1 MAFRPR
7 AVSTGA
13 MKNHAGTVAL
23 VGRPNA
29 GKSTLLNHLVGVSI
43 AAVSPKPQT
52 TRTRVMGVVTVPG
65 LQAVLVDTPGLHGPR
80 SELNRRM
87 VAVAEAAMAEVDL
100 LCWIVDALRPWDEEL
115 AARFTGRK
123 VVVALNKVD
132 AIREK
137 GKLLPLMANY
147 GTVGPVVPV
156 SAKTGEGTPALLA
169 EWAKALPEGEPL
181 YGEDTITDAPE
192 KEICAELIREQ
203 VFRACGREI
212 PYVAAVEIEQ
222 FDESAR
228 AEGRVVI
235 HARIIIEKASQKAI
249 VIGAGG
255 SMIKKIGTAA
265 RKQIEA
271 LLGGRVHLQ
280 LFVAVEPDWTSNPR
294 LLNDLGYNEK

>member
-1 MAFRPR
+1 MAIRPC
-7 AVSTGA
+7 AVSPRA

-29 GKSTLLNHLVGVSI
+29 GKSTLLNHLVGAAI

-52 TRTRVMGVVTVPG
+52 TRTRVMGIVTIPG

-87 VAVAEAAMAEVDL
+87 VAAAEAAMAEVDL
-100 LCWIVDALRPWDEEL
+100 LCWIVDATRPWDAEL
-115 AARFTGRK
+115 AARFMGRK
-123 VVVALNKVD
+123 VIVALNKID

-137 GKLLPLMANY
+137 GKLLPLMAQY
-147 GTVGPVVPV
+147 GEVGVVVPI

-169 EWAKALPEGEPL
+169 EWANHLPEGEAL
-181 YGEDTITDAPE
+181 YGEDMITDAPE

-203 VFRACGREI
+203 VFIACGQEI

-222 FDESAR
+222 FDESTR

-235 HARIIIEKASQKAI
+235 HARIIIEKPSQKAI

-255 SMIKKIGTAA
+255 KMIKRIGSAA
-265 RKQIEA
+265 RKRIEV
-271 LLGGRVHLQ
+271 LLDARVHLQ
-280 LFVAVEPDWTSNPR
+280 LFVAVEPEWTSNPR
-294 LLNDLGYNEK
+294 LLRELGYNEK